1 MRATAPKTKRRENIY
16 YMYGK
21 RAIHILWR
29 RNDGDLSGASDFKLW
44 LCSLPFFFPLSRV
57 AWPSSGL
64 LPYHPESIAV
74 WSIMM
79 SPSSRSRFVLNFN
92 RPFFL
97 ILFRSCHPRSSV
109 YIPAYI
115 HVMRIREKESERDEA
130 NRTHAARQAPL
141 YDIYTTTVF
150 LYYFIIFSLLL
161 SSAFLLCGVYIC
173 AHTYVCIYIY
183 I

>member
-1 MRATAPKTKRRENIY
+1 MEIY
-16 YMYGK
+16 P
-21 RAIHILWR
+21 ALLT
-29 RNDGDLSGASDFKLW
+29 LSFGFALSHSSFL
-44 LCSLPFFFPLSRV
+44 SLSRV

-109 YIPAYI
+109 YILAYI
-115 HVMRIREKESERDEA
+115 HVMRIREKHTEREREKESERDEA

-141 YDIYTTTVF
+141 YDIHHHCIFILFYHF
-150 LYYFIIFSLLL
+150 FIITLFCFPSMWCLYMRT
-161 SSAFLLCGVYIC
+161 YIRM
-173 AHTYVCIYIY
+173 YIY